1 VPPLPPAS
9 SPPFPSTPPPSTA
22 TNVAK
27 RSASR
32 NPPPTSPSS
41 YSSAVATVGRA
52 AGLAG
57 KSTGRLTA
65 HRSFQNDPSFQ
76 ILFPELPP
84 TGSRLFIAIH
94 LKTDFEP
101 SDQSYYAAQSGRK
114 RNLTHDF
121 FSNRTLLSTFPS
133 KHTPNWVVIFGAG
146 FLPLQARVH
155 LTVGNRS
162 GYRGNRSYRS
172 ASVRKKLGYRSL
184 TEPNKP

>member
-1 VPPLPPAS
+1 
-9 SPPFPSTPPPSTA
+9 
-22 TNVAK
+22 
-27 RSASR
+27 
-32 NPPPTSPSS
+32 
-41 YSSAVATVGRA
+41 VATVGRA

-101 SDQSYYAAQSGRK
+101 SDQSYAAQSGRK

-121 FSNRTLLSTFPS
+121 FFKP
-133 KHTPNWVVIFGAG
+133 
-146 FLPLQARVH
+146 H
-155 LTVGNRS
+155 LIVNF
-162 GYRGNRSYRS
+162 
-172 ASVRKKLGYRSL
+172 SVKTHPKLGRDFWSRVSSSSSVFPTVSL
-184 TEPNKP
+184 